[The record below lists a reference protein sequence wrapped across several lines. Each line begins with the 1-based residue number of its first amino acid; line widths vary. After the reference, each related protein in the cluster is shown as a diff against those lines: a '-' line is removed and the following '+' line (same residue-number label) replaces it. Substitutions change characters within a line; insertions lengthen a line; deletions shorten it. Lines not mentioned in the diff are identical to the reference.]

1 MEKMAQ
7 SEKSKISRYHN
18 NAYIQEGSTSSS
30 SLILQLRDF
39 DINVDELYKDEDCML
54 LNLFK
59 SILSVDNKYLLF
71 TEKETSKSHYHVER
85 VFAYELYR
93 QWANRIQILYD
104 NKYLINGEIGK
115 TTSLFDQFSSLGYKF
130 PDLVLHQSQGN
141 CDYQGVVCEI
151 KTSNVTRPS
160 FKEDIEKLCCFV
172 CGDNEKYRFSF
183 GVFIL
188 VGVDIKRILDLM
200 DEIDHDVFKANLKER
215 MERVICVAYNDGWL
229 ETTRLD
235 WLINNRTDLRESL
248 K

>member
-1 MEKMAQ
+1 MDTIR
-7 SEKSKISRYHN
+7 ISRYYN
-18 NAYIQEGSTSSS
+18 NDLVRVDKIFTE
-30 SLILQLRDF
+30 SLQLQLRDF

-71 TEKETSKSHYHVER
+71 TEKDTSKSHNHVER

-93 QWANRIQILYD
+93 QWSNRIQILDD

-115 TTSLFDQFSSLGYKF
+115 TTSLFNPFSSLGNKF

-141 CDYQGVVCEI
+141 FDYQGVVCEI
-151 KTSNVTRPS
+151 KTSNVTKPS

-172 CGDNEKYRFSF
+172 CGDNEAYRFSF

-188 VGVDIKRILDLM
+188 VGAGIKRILDLM
-200 DEIDHDVFKANLKER
+200 DEIDHDVFRAQVKER

-235 WLINNRTDLRESL
+235 WLINDRKELRESL
-248 K
+248 